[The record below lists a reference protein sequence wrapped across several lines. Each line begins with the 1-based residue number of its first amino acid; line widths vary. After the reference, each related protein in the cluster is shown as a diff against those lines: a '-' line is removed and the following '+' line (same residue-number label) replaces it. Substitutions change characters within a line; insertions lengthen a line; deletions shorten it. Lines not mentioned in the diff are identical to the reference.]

1 RRPPPRAQVRCTCGR
16 ESRSWWPPE
25 LVRMLCI
32 GRIGL
37 QVGSSGLTK
46 TLPGRL
52 RPSPEAAKTTGRSDV
67 IDSSSTHHTA
77 PGFDPGIVAAIHCL
91 SCTVL
96 VTKTWMVG
104 KNRQR
109 RRKND
114 SKINGTRRYD
124 RSPPESSEIR
134 SVAVQ
139 LRAVRRHEPRGRRC
153 CGRPRGNCCPGAN
166 AGNETGWRIGPGA
179 GVRLTRLLD
188 GG

>member
-1 RRPPPRAQVRCTCGR
+1 SANTAQPGNRSAQSATGPVRWAGRQRLTAHRKRRPPRAQVRCTCGR

-124 RSPPESSEIR
+124 
-134 SVAVQ
+134 
-139 LRAVRRHEPRGRRC
+139 
-153 CGRPRGNCCPGAN
+153 
-166 AGNETGWRIGPGA
+166 
-179 GVRLTRLLD
+179 
-188 GG
+188 